1 MQIARDVRRALLPE
15 PSLPLTAAPARR
27 RAPRAVIA
35 VLIAGGALTCG
46 VATWRFGRPSSGV
59 RPRAGAEVRRA
70 GVRLAGIE
78 RISPARGRGRLPIYL
93 APVAGPVID
102 SARVGVLAARLA
114 TGAAAGDAP
123 VIELVPRDSVAGRPL
138 VARLVVTAGEP
149 GLLVFGP
156 R

>member
-1 MQIARDVRRALLPE
+1 MQIARHVRLAVPPE
-15 PSLPLTAAPARR
+15 PHLPVTPAPARR

-35 VLIAGGALTCG
+35 ALIAGGALTCG
-46 VATWRFGRPSSGV
+46 VATWRFGRPSSGM
-59 RPRAGAEVRRA
+59 RPRAGAEVQRA
-70 GVRLAGIE
+70 GVRLAVIE

-102 SARVGVLAARLA
+102 SARVGVLAARLS
-114 TGAAAGDAP
+114 TGSAVDAP
-123 VIELVPRDSVAGRPL
+123 VVELVPRDSVTGLPL
-138 VARLVVTAGEP
+138 VARLVVAPGEP